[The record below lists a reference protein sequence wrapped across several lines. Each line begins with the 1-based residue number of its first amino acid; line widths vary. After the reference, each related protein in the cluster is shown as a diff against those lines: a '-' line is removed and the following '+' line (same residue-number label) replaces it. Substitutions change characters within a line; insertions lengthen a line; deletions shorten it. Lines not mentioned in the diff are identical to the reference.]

1 MSGLPD
7 PPEGGVP
14 GTGAA
19 GRNIRPDQRLGR
31 NQRLLRSSSFQEAF
45 SQQQKWVGR
54 YMVLWLRAGDDA
66 CLRLGIVSSR
76 KVGGAVQRA
85 RARRQLREAFR
96 RQRHLLSG
104 RVDLVLVARA
114 SLRTASRNDI
124 EQDFMALA
132 AKAGIA
138 SPA

>member
-1 MSGLPD
+1 
-7 PPEGGVP
+7 
-14 GTGAA
+14 
-19 GRNIRPDQRLGR
+19 
-31 NQRLLRSSSFQEAF
+31 
-45 SQQQKWVGR
+45 
-54 YMVLWLRAGDDA
+54 MVLWLRAGDDA

>member
-1 MSGLPD
+1 M
-7 PPEGGVP
+7 
-14 GTGAA
+14 
-19 GRNIRPDQRLGR
+19 
-31 NQRLLRSSSFQEAF
+31 
-45 SQQQKWVGR
+45 
-54 YMVLWLRAGDDA
+54 
-66 CLRLGIVSSR
+66 RLGIVSSR